1 MLPSLGKTEAS
12 TPIRHTGFLTIAMKC
27 GLLLQPIVWC
37 LSTRNKILLFDAAG
51 GGLLVTC
58 FLKKSYPPYSLA
70 AAPSTFVYFRGEAS
84 QFTPRHCLPSP
95 HYFSTTLVGLHP
107 FPLPEGSRSREGS
120 TAYKIICFSVLY
132 KGVGVCWLAVPLIT
146 SASFQC
152 CCKLLGQ
159 IPLAGVGF
167 PHLAKN
173 GFNLPFSAVL
183 VSLT

>member
-1 MLPSLGKTEAS
+1 MWAASSAYCLVSFHPKQNSIIRCGWWWFTGYLLP
-12 TPIRHTGFLTIAMKC
+12 
-27 GLLLQPIVWC
+27 Q
-37 LSTRNKILLFDAAG
+37 KII
-51 GGLLVTC
+51 
-58 FLKKSYPPYSLA
+58 PPYSLA
-70 AAPSTFVYFRGEAS
+70 DAPSTFVYFRGEAS

-167 PHLAKN
+167 LHLAKN
-173 GFNLPFSAVL
+173 GFNLPFSAIL

>member
-1 MLPSLGKTEAS
+1 MAHWLPDDSNEMGCFFS
-12 TPIRHTGFLTIAMKC
+12 
-27 GLLLQPIVWC
+27 
-37 LSTRNKILLFDAAG
+37 LLFG
-51 GGLLVTC
+51 EFPPETQIYCSMRLVVVYWLLASP
-58 FLKKSYPPYSLA
+58 KKHPPYSHWLL
-70 AAPSTFVYFRGEAS
+70 PLYFLSNLEGKSAS
-84 QFTPRHCLPSP
+84 SPPLHCLPSP
-95 HYFSTTLVGLHP
+95 HYFPTTLVGLHP
-107 FPLPEGSRSREGS
+107 FPMPEGSREGS

-173 GFNLPFSAVL
+173 GFNLPFSAVF